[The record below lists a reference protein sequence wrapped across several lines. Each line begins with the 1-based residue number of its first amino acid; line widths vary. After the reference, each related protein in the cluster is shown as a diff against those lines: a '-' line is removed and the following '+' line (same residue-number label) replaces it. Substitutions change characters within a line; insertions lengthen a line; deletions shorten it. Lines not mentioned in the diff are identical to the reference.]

1 MVRNASS
8 KARFTNDISKK
19 DFYQLFDFV
28 ENNRSKKDLKVD
40 YKEIKSLNNVEKVK
54 FKHLVDYYLRS
65 GDDFYES
72 LRSIDSNK
80 IL

>member
-1 MVRNASS
+1 MIRNQSS

-28 ENNRSKKDLKVD
+28 ENNRSKKDLKAD
-40 YKEIKSLNNVEKVK
+40 YKEIKRTLNVDKVK
-54 FKHLVDYYLRS
+54 FKHLVDYYLKS